1 MEADTVNKIF
11 KYTCGIPQRVHE
23 LCRIIAKYH
32 IDNNKDEFSNDYWDC
47 AQKEWLSSSFSKNY
61 AILSDWFRNNVRA
74 NNNNNYVLYMISEI
88 DDLQFDHL
96 KIHAKISE
104 TFPRV
109 NIGKTVVKNYL
120 KKLSD
125 TRINNNILSLQGN
138 DYYSVRDN
146 KTILCLRSMLY
157 LDGGI
162 VKMHDIQEL

>member
-1 MEADTVNKIF
+1 
-11 KYTCGIPQRVHE
+11 
-23 LCRIIAKYH
+23 
-32 IDNNKDEFSNDYWDC
+32 
-47 AQKEWLSSSFSKNY
+47 
-61 AILSDWFRNNVRA
+61 
-74 NNNNNYVLYMISEI
+74 MISEI

-104 TFPRV
+104 NFPRV